1 MNKSNMDIPSVRNSE
16 SMFSC
21 GLLTSYS
28 CEHNK
33 QSIFNTGPCH
43 NCKAMNLYSTS
54 PRNDS
59 FFTPSSSYGSSPGK
73 GFTMS
78 QSNELRKHKDTR
90 QVKWTSTEP
99 EIIPTSLAEGSEV
112 KMAEQ
117 TSKPKSILKQKEQCM
132 IIVHSE

>member
-1 MNKSNMDIPSVRNSE
+1 
-16 SMFSC
+16 
-21 GLLTSYS
+21 
-28 CEHNK
+28 
-33 QSIFNTGPCH
+33 
-43 NCKAMNLYSTS
+43 MNLYSTS

-73 GFTMS
+73 GFTVS
-78 QSNELRKHKDTR
+78 QSNELKKHKDTR

-117 TSKPKSILKQKEQCM
+117 TSKPKSILN
-132 IIVHSE
+132 HSSAKCCTNSWLYSYDRVQY